1 MTKSK
6 TTNIKKYRRKVHWN
20 IGLIIFSA
28 IFIYLFITI
37 VMYLLSPKVSIYE
50 VREGSILRDTAY
62 TGFVIRDEEV
72 IQAKESGYINY
83 LTPEGNKVGAKTK
96 VYALS
101 QEELR
106 FEEVK
111 EKTETLTPEEQEIL
125 LIKTQSF
132 IDNYKDGQFSDVYTL
147 KNDISSVLENKTSQ
161 NKQSQLADMKKSL
174 GDALKIN
181 RAKNDGIVI
190 YSTDNYET
198 MTIDKITEDILNK
211 KKYEISEITDNSK
224 ISAGDPAYKLITSDK
239 WSIVINLKNETVN
252 ELADTKT
259 IKVRF
264 LKDNLTAKAS
274 FSIEKKN
281 NLNLGI
287 LTFQSSMIRYAKER
301 YLDIELILE
310 DESGLKIPKSS
321 VIKKEFYLVP
331 EEYLTQGGNSNDTGV
346 LLKTGDDNVLFT
358 PVSIYYRD
366 YTEELVYLDPLIF
379 DKNIILVKPDSS
391 ETYQLGKTKSLQGVY
406 NINKGYAL
414 FKQIQILCESDE
426 YYIVEEGNSYGLS
439 NYDHIALD
447 GSSVDEND
455 VVF

>member
-1 MTKSK
+1 MTKRK
-6 TTNIKKYRRKVHWN
+6 TTNINKYRRKLHWN
-20 IGLIIFSA
+20 IGLIIFGA
-28 IFIYLFITI
+28 IFIYLFVTI
-37 VMYLLSPKVSIYE
+37 LMYLLSPKVSIYE

-62 TGFVIRDEEV
+62 TGFVLREEE
-72 IQAKESGYINY
+72 IITAKQSGYINY

-96 VYALS
+96 IYALS
-101 QEELR
+101 QEKLR
-106 FEEVK
+106 FKEVE
-111 EKTETLTPEEQEIL
+111 EKTEILTPEEQEIL
-125 LIKTQSF
+125 LVKTQSF
-132 IDNYKDGQFSDVYTL
+132 SENYKDGQFSDIYTL
-147 KNDISSVLENKTSQ
+147 KNDINSVLESKSSK
-161 NKQSQLADMKKSL
+161 NKQAQLSDMKKNL
-174 GDALKIN
+174 GDSLKIH

-190 YSTDNYET
+190 YSTDNYESI
-198 MTIDKITEDILNK
+198 TIDKITEDILNK
-211 KKYEISEITDNSK
+211 KKYEVTEITDNSQIK
-224 ISAGDPAYKLITSDK
+224 SGSPAYKLITSDK
-239 WSIVINLKNETVN
+239 WSIVINLKNETLK

-259 IKVRF
+259 VKVRF

-287 LTFQSSMIRYAKER
+287 LTFNSSMIRYAQER

-321 VIKKEFYLVP
+321 VVKKEFYLVP

-346 LLKTGDDNVLFT
+346 LLKTNDDNVKFT
-358 PVSIYYRD
+358 PVSVYYRD
-366 YTEELVYLDPLIF
+366 YTEGLVYLDPLIF

-391 ETYQLGKTKSLQGVY
+391 DTYQLGKTKSLQGVY

-426 YYIVEEGNSYGLS
+426 YYIVEKGNSYGLS

-447 GSSVDEND
+447 GSSLDEND